1 MTTNFGK
8 LPLVKMRWLD
18 LRNTRAEGGDECK
31 LVIYRS
37 DAGSVEIR
45 LERDIVWLR
54 QEQLSQ
60 LFGRERALIGRHL
73 RNVFAEGELDRES
86 KVQNLHIAGSARP
99 IRVEQPKVLILFR
112 DAMKGARSRPASVR
126 ADSAHTVEAEDP
138 DKVEHEV
145 LRSISTIRRG
155 VSVLAAHT
163 ESGR

>member
-18 LRNTRAEGGDECK
+18 LRNTRAEGGDECV
-31 LVIYRS
+31 LVTYRG
-37 DAGSVEIR
+37 DAGMVGVR
-45 LERDIVWLR
+45 LEGDTVWRR

-60 LFGRERALIGRHL
+60 LFGRKRTVIGRLL
-73 RNVFAEGELDRES
+73 RKAFGEGELDRES
-86 KVQNLHIAGSARP
+86 KVQDLHIAGSARP
-99 IRVEQPKVLILFR
+99 IRVEKPKVLTLFR
-112 DAMKGARSRPASVR
+112 DAMKGERSRPALVR
-126 ADSAHTVEAEDP
+126 ADSAHTVEVEDP